1 MNQLF
6 VPLGMRLIIGAW
18 LSIIFVIIMTSIAVG
33 FEFMTFKNINQSLS
47 SSILDG
53 AITLLVGYMVYL
65 FVRSVVGK
73 HSAEFIL
80 KTFPYVTNKIEE
92 KLSNDLITEDEATK
106 LLTSLYRHVN
116 TISALDGFALIIQLS
131 YLLIVLIFIGL
142 SFVAYIKPMD
152 IDVGKFAIFEVVTMI
167 GQYFSVLI
175 YMYTVDK
182 KAYKLVQST

>member
-6 VPLGMRLIIGAW
+6 VPLGMRIIIGAW
-18 LSIIFVIIMTSIAVG
+18 LSIILGIIMTSIAVG
-33 FEFMTFKNINQSLS
+33 FEFMTLKNINQSLS

-53 AITLLVGYMVYL
+53 SITLLVGYLVYL

-80 KTFPYVTNKIEE
+80 ETFPYVTNKIEE
-92 KLSNDLITEDEATK
+92 KLSNDVITEDEATK
-106 LLTSLYRHVN
+106 LLTSLYRHAN

-131 YLLIVLIFIGL
+131 YLLIILIFMGV
-142 SFVAYIKPMD
+142 SFVAYYKPMD

-167 GQYFSVLI
+167 GLYVAILI
-175 YMYTVDK
+175 YMHTVDK
-182 KAYKLVQST
+182 KIYELV